1 MITIANVLQVRCC
14 PSWNLVFVA
23 FRTAFA
29 CQRQASLRPTPAVF
43 VSHCWKVPLIEPL
56 VILIAYCVVIVAVSL
71 GGGWLPSVWKLSHL
85 GTQLL
90 MSLVGGMMI
99 GVSLLHLLPHAVE
112 HLPNLTWMSWS
123 LLIGI
128 LSMLFLLRFGH
139 VHFHGESH
147 PSTVADIPMQ
157 GHNHDHG
164 RHDHDSSHES
174 GVSCSH
180 GADESATHTHRMSWL
195 GLFAGLALHTLF
207 DGVALGASVTAESD
221 RAEGT
226 GLVLFGLGTFLAVAL
241 HKPLDALSIT
251 SVMKAGGWS
260 ARSRMV
266 INGSFALACPAGAL
280 LFCFGTS
287 RLEASELITG
297 CALAFS
303 AGAFLCIALT
313 DLLPE
318 ALAHSHDRIKLSASM
333 LLGVALAIGIELLP
347 GHSHETPAGDQ
358 TAPSEN
364 NTHKHNHKG
373 HLHNTK
379 TGSHSHRHP
388 ANR

>member
-1 MITIANVLQVRCC
+1 MD
-14 PSWNLVFVA
+14 
-23 FRTAFA
+23 
-29 CQRQASLRPTPAVF
+29 
-43 VSHCWKVPLIEPL
+43 PL
-56 VILIAYCVVIVAVSL
+56 VLLSAYCVLIIVVSL

-99 GVSLLHLLPHAVE
+99 GVSLLHLLPHSAA

-123 LLIGI
+123 LMVGI

-139 VHFHGESH
+139 VHFHGEAH
-147 PSTVADIPMQ
+147 APTVADIPMQ
-157 GHNHDHG
+157 GHD
-164 RHDHDSSHES
+164 HDHDQDHSSLHEHS
-174 GVSCSH
+174 PGGDHAIGH
-180 GADESATHTHRMSWL
+180 GATATHRMSWL

-207 DGVALGASVTAESD
+207 DGVALGASVIAESD
-221 RAEGT
+221 HASES
-226 GLVLFGLGTFLAVAL
+226 GLALFGLGTFLAVAL
-241 HKPLDALSIT
+241 HKPLDALAIT

-260 ARSRMV
+260 ARSRAL

-287 RLEASELITG
+287 TLDASELITG

-318 ALAHSHDRIKLSASM
+318 ALTHSHDKFKLSSCL
-333 LLGVALAIGIELLP
+333 LLGTALAVGIELLP
-347 GHSHETPAGDQ
+347 GHSHE
-358 TAPSEN
+358 APSQNASGAEE
-364 NTHKHNHKG
+364 G
-373 HLHNTK
+373 HVGHDHAHESD
-379 TGSHSHRHP
+379 GHDHSGHSH
-388 ANR
+388 

>member
-1 MITIANVLQVRCC
+1 MILLTV
-14 PSWNLVFVA
+14 
-23 FRTAFA
+23 
-29 CQRQASLRPTPAVF
+29 
-43 VSHCWKVPLIEPL
+43 
-56 VILIAYCVVIVAVSL
+56 YCVLIVAVSL
-71 GGGWLPSVWKLSHL
+71 GGGWLPSVLKLSHL

-99 GVSLLHLLPHAVE
+99 GVSLLHLLPHSIE
-112 HLPNLTWMSWS
+112 HLPSLTWMSSS

-157 GHNHDHG
+157 GHDHDHDHG
-164 RHDHDSSHES
+164 GRDHDSSHDS

-207 DGVALGASVTAESD
+207 DGVALGASVMAESD
-221 RAEGT
+221 HADGT

-241 HKPLDALSIT
+241 HKPLDALAIT

-318 ALAHSHDRIKLSASM
+318 ALTHSHDRIKLSASM

-347 GHSHETPAGDQ
+347 GHSHESSAGDQ
-358 TAPSEN
+358 AVQTEN
-364 NTHKHNHKG
+364 NTHKHNHRG
-373 HLHNTK
+373 
-379 TGSHSHRHP
+379 HSHGSETGGHTHKHGEP
-388 ANR
+388 E

>member
-1 MITIANVLQVRCC
+1 M
-14 PSWNLVFVA
+14 
-23 FRTAFA
+23 
-29 CQRQASLRPTPAVF
+29 
-43 VSHCWKVPLIEPL
+43 LI
-56 VILIAYCVVIVAVSL
+56 VVVSL
-71 GGGWLPSVWKLSHL
+71 GGGWLPSLLKLSHL

-99 GVSLLHLLPHAVE
+99 GVSLLHLLPHSVA

-123 LLIGI
+123 LLVGI

-147 PSTVADIPMQ
+147 APTVADIPMQ
-157 GHNHDHG
+157 GHD
-164 RHDHDSSHES
+164 HDHDSGHDHHSAHEH
-174 GVSCSH
+174 GPSCSH
-180 GADESATHTHRMSWL
+180 ATGDSASHTHQMSWL
-195 GLFAGLALHTLF
+195 GLFLGLALHTLF
-207 DGVALGASVTAESD
+207 DGVALGASVMAESD
-221 RAEGT
+221 HAEGT

-241 HKPLDALSIT
+241 HKPLDALAIT

-260 ARSRMV
+260 SRSRTL

-287 RLEASELITG
+287 TLESSELITG

-318 ALAHSHDRIKLSASM
+318 ALTHSHDKFKLSTCL
-333 LLGVALAIGIELLP
+333 LLGTALAVGIELLP
-347 GHSHETPAGDQ
+347 GHSHEASAHSHEPGETGIEEPDSGH
-358 TAPSEN
+358 
-364 NTHKHNHKG
+364 THSHPHPHDDSGHSHTNHNH
-373 HLHNTK
+373 
-379 TGSHSHRHP
+379 
-388 ANR
+388 

>member
-1 MITIANVLQVRCC
+1 MGNRPGRHVR
-14 PSWNLVFVA
+14 SFNWNSQL
-23 FRTAFA
+23 
-29 CQRQASLRPTPAVF
+29 LD
-43 VSHCWKVPLIEPL
+43 PL
-56 VILIAYCVVIVAVSL
+56 VLLSAYCVLIVAVSL

-99 GVSLLHLLPHAVE
+99 GVSLLHLLPHSVA
-112 HLPNLTWMSWS
+112 HLPNLAWVSWS

-139 VHFHGESH
+139 VHFHGEDH
-147 PSTVADIPMQ
+147 AATVADIPLQ
-157 GHNHDHG
+157 GHD
-164 RHDHDSSHES
+164 HDHDSPHDH
-174 GVSCSH
+174 GPGCKHVTGH
-180 GADESATHTHRMSWL
+180 GAKGTHRMSWL

-207 DGVALGASVTAESD
+207 DGVALGASVIAESD
-221 RAEGT
+221 HATDSGFA
-226 GLVLFGLGTFLAVAL
+226 LFGLGTFLAVVL
-241 HKPLDALSIT
+241 HKPLDALAIV

-260 ARSRMV
+260 RRSRTL

-287 RLEASELITG
+287 TLEASELITG

-318 ALAHSHDRIKLSASM
+318 ALTHSHDKFKLSTCL
-333 LLGVALAIGIELLP
+333 LLGTALAAGIELLP
-347 GHSHETPAGDQ
+347 GHSHDASTHHASDAAGGND
-358 TAPSEN
+358 
-364 NTHKHNHKG
+364 G
-373 HLHNTK
+373 HSSHDHH
-379 TGSHSHRHP
+379 HSHDSDGHSH
-388 ANR
+388 AGHAH

>member
-1 MITIANVLQVRCC
+1 MLD
-14 PSWNLVFVA
+14 
-23 FRTAFA
+23 
-29 CQRQASLRPTPAVF
+29 
-43 VSHCWKVPLIEPL
+43 PL
-56 VILIAYCVVIVAVSL
+56 VLLSAYCVLIVAVSL

-99 GVSLLHLLPHAVE
+99 GVSLLHLLPHAVA
-112 HLPNLTWMSWS
+112 HLPNLAWMSWS

-139 VHFHGESH
+139 VHFHGEDH
-147 PSTVADIPMQ
+147 TATVADIPVP
-157 GHNHDHG
+157 GHD
-164 RHDHDSSHES
+164 HDHDSHHE
-174 GVSCSH
+174 H
-180 GADESATHTHRMSWL
+180 GPGCDHAPGNGEPRKHRMSWV

-207 DGVALGASVTAESD
+207 DGVALGASVIAESD
-221 RAEGT
+221 HASES
-226 GLVLFGLGTFLAVAL
+226 GLALFGLGTFLAVAL
-241 HKPLDALSIT
+241 HKPLDALAIT

-260 ARSRMV
+260 SRSRTL

-287 RLEASELITG
+287 TLDASELITG

-318 ALAHSHDRIKLSASM
+318 ALTHSHDKFRLSSCL
-333 LLGVALAIGIELLP
+333 LLGTALAAGIELLP
-347 GHSHETPAGDQ
+347 GHSHETPTHNASGE
-358 TAPSEN
+358 TAAEEG
-364 NTHKHNHKG
+364 HVGHNHHHARESDG
-373 HLHNTK
+373 
-379 TGSHSHRHP
+379 HSHADHSHTDQSHH
-388 ANR
+388 AVGSDAHSH